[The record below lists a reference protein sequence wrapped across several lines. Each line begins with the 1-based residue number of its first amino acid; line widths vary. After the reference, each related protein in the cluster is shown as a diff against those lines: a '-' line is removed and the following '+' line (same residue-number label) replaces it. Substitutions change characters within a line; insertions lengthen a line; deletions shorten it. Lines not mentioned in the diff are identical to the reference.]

1 MSFSKESAHART
13 RAAAL
18 ARARPFDVF
27 DVHMGATWSR
37 PPERVLP
44 PARTAPDER
53 LVASVAAVSNTPA
66 NTEHALLV
74 AAAAPSQQQQSVVS
88 APDAVSG
95 PSAKAFVRAI
105 KTGDAAL
112 ACGLLDAASAEK
124 GEPLIERRGMW
135 ENTPLI
141 LACHY
146 GHAAV
151 ALALLERGADPTAV
165 NEQGCTALLYACVE
179 PHMEEVVGRL
189 LGKLTASAMLSPPAA
204 PVYSRHTD
212 ETAMRTPLLAAAEN
226 GALGTLCRLLG
237 AGAAVE
243 PAALLLAA
251 ARGNAEVCSALLSK
265 LGTGAAALSARRA
278 ALADAAGRGHES
290 AVEVL
295 CADPELVLATTAPA
309 LPGAAA
315 HAEDGEAEGVGSRSS
330 AGAAVRLACELR
342 GVDAPASGEGS
353 GKRERIVR
361 LLTLSGIPLS
371 EPHPTSGDTALHLA
385 ACRGLSNVA
394 GVLLAAGADARARN
408 GRGET
413 PADVALA
420 AAHMALAMMLQEAAA
435 HE

>member
-1 MSFSKESAHART
+1 
-13 RAAAL
+13 
-18 ARARPFDVF
+18 
-27 DVHMGATWSR
+27 MGASWSR

-44 PARTAPDER
+44 PARTAPDEHP
-53 LVASVAAVSNTPA
+53 VASVAAVSTTA
-66 NTEHALLV
+66 AKTEPALLV

-88 APDAVSG
+88 APDAMSG
-95 PSAKAFVRAI
+95 SSAKAFVRAI
-105 KTGDAAL
+105 KTGDAAM
-112 ACGLLDAASAEK
+112 ACGLLDAASAEE
-124 GEPLIERRGMW
+124 GETLIERRGMW

-151 ALALLERGADPTAV
+151 ALALLERGADPTAF

-226 GALGTLCRLLG
+226 GALGSLGRLLR

-243 PAALLLAA
+243 PTALLLAA
-251 ARGNAEVCSALLSK
+251 ARGHAEVCSTLLTK

-278 ALADAAGRGHES
+278 ALADAAARGHES

-295 CADPELVLATTAPA
+295 CADPDLVLATTAPA
-309 LPGAAA
+309 FTTTPALTGAAG
-315 HAEDGEAEGVGSRSS
+315 HAEDGEAEGVVSRSS

-342 GVDAPASGEGS
+342 GVDAPTSGEGS

-361 LLTLSGIPLS
+361 LLALSGVPLS

-385 ACRGLSNVA
+385 ASRGLSNVA

-420 AAHMALAMMLQEAAA
+420 AAHTALAMTLREAAA
-435 HE
+435 